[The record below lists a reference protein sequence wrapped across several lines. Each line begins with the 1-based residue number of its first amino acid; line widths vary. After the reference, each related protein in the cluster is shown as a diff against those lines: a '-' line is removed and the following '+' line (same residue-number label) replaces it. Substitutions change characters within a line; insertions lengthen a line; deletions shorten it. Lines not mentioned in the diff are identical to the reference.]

1 MKTIQEQQSEEV
13 QIAINEIILD

>member
-13 QIAINEIILD
+13 QIAINEMILD

>member
-13 QIAINEIILD
+13 QIAINEMILN